1 MSYESEH
8 ILIKR
13 RRRERRWQ
21 HRPRPMLRLAQ
32 VLAVILIV
40 VVGVNALMV
49 GSAVG
54 AVAGVYTFFARDLP
68 DASAVE
74 TEQVEFET
82 VRIYDRTGE
91 HLLYESFDP
100 RPFRGDRTYLP
111 LEEMSSWVISG
122 TVGLEDRSFWEN
134 PGINPVGLGR
144 AFISNVRGGQVQG
157 GSSITQQLIKNII
170 IDPEERYE
178 RSYTR
183 KAKEVIMAME
193 ITRRYSKEQILEWYL
208 NYNFYGNFAYG
219 IEAASRVYFDKSAT
233 DLTVEEA
240 VMLATI
246 PSILRLTPS
255 PTHRMPID
263 ASRRRWMPWWSR
275 RAP

>member
-32 VLAVILIV
+32 VLAVVLVIV
-40 VVGVNALMV
+40 VGLNALMV

-68 DASAVE
+68 DASAIE

-82 VRIYDRTGE
+82 VRIFDRTGQ

-111 LEEMSSWVISG
+111 LEGMSSWVISA

-134 PGINPVGLGR
+134 PGVNPIGLGR
-144 AFISNVRGGQVQG
+144 AFVSNVRGGQVQG

-233 DLTVEEA
+233 ELTVEEA

-246 PSILRLTPS
+246 PQYPRSTPS
-255 PTHRMPID
+255 PARRMPID
-263 ASRRRWMPWWSR
+263 ASRKRWMPWWSR
-275 RAP
+275 RAR

>member
-13 RRRERRWQ
+13 RRRERRWRN
-21 HRPRPMLRLAQ
+21 RPRPLLRLAQ
-32 VLAVILIV
+32 LLAVVFIA
-40 VVGVNALMV
+40 VGLFALLTV

-54 AVAGVYTFFARDLP
+54 AAAGVYSFFARDLP
-68 DASAVE
+68 DASAIE

-82 VRIYDRTGE
+82 VRIFDRTGQ

-111 LEEMSSWVISG
+111 LEEMNPWVISA
-122 TVGLEDRSFWEN
+122 TVGLEDRSFWDN
-134 PGINPVGLGR
+134 PGVNPIGLGR
-144 AFISNVRGGQVQG
+144 AFVSNLRGGDVQG

-170 IDPEERYE
+170 IDPEERYQ

-183 KAKEVIMAME
+183 KFKEVIMAME
-193 ITRRYSKEQILEWYL
+193 ITRRYPKEQILEWYI

-219 IEAASRVYFDKSAT
+219 IEA
-233 DLTVEEA
+233 
-240 VMLATI
+240 
-246 PSILRLTPS
+246 
-255 PTHRMPID
+255 
-263 ASRRRWMPWWSR
+263 
-275 RAP
+275 